1 MINVLAP
8 VIRIVLFTAALINL
22 SACSEAT
29 SPQQLQLV
37 ADLTEPQRQLF
48 EQGKLS
54 AHTCKACHGRAG
66 ISNSPMYPSI
76 AGQAETELANALLA
90 YRSGERKHALMTP
103 QARGL
108 NDAEISALAFYFSL
122 HTAAPE

>member
-1 MINVLAP
+1 MNNLLAP
-8 VIRIVLFTAALINL
+8 VIRIALFTAALINL
-22 SACSEAT
+22 SACSEAP
-29 SPQQLQLV
+29 SPQQLQLI

-76 AGQAETELANALLA
+76 AGQAETALANALLA

-108 NDAEISALAFYFSL
+108 NDAEINALAFYFSL
-122 HTAAPE
+122 HIAAPE